1 MQCPLPLAAIAIR
14 RDLAAAV
21 GPEIDRALR
30 PSVEYAFDHPEESR
44 EYVASHAQEMD
55 PAVAAQHIQLYINEY
70 TVALD
75 ERAVHALLDWQQRQ
89 GPGPAVTSSL
99 PVFA

>member
-1 MQCPLPLAAIAIR
+1 
-14 RDLAAAV
+14 
-21 GPEIDRALR
+21 
-30 PSVEYAFDHPEESR
+30 
-44 EYVASHAQEMD
+44 MD
-55 PAVAAQHIQLYINEY
+55 PAVAAQHIQLYVNEY